1 MSPEYRGAPK
11 SYLSITISRRDL
23 GRLGLRTTFLAV
35 VMGIAR
41 GFIASGTTRI
51 RSTCRSPFSRLALL
65 IWTWSASWKLR
76 SKQKRGAIASSK
88 TARRSCS
95 PDVTMPDQSFP
106 RRSQCPFHDPDKI
119 IAALRRGRQTL
130 DFERTD
136 GRSNVKWR
144 FRNGVDRVDRILSN
158 LRPRP
163 QLARCSARLLLWR
176 GMTFGPSAEA
186 TGSGTSLAPR
196 LNLR

>member
-88 TARRSCS
+88 TARRSRS

-106 RRSQCPFHDPDKI
+106 RRSQRPFHDPDKI
-119 IAALRRGRQTL
+119 IAALRRGHQTL

-136 GRSNVKWR
+136 RSKQCKMALPQWCRSSRQNPLQFEAAPSTR
-144 FRNGVDRVDRILSN
+144 TMFR
-158 LRPRP
+158 
-163 QLARCSARLLLWR
+163 SAVTVERDDIR
-176 GMTFGPSAEA
+176 SK
-186 TGSGTSLAPR
+186 R
-196 LNLR
+196 